1 MPEEV
6 ILETTKEDQGEENKI
21 EQERVLED
29 APSETLPAESIP
41 SQEVSSE
48 KTESTYGEILNKIS
62 PTGTAA
68 SSDDEGVA
76 TDAQSISQTVD
87 EETKVQKLLDLANTK
102 GVVHAVKVARS
113 LKDYYALD
121 KMHDELAGKLY
132 DGLLERGLIAKE

>member
-6 ILETTKEDQGEENKI
+6 ILETTKEDRGEGNKF

-29 APSETLPAESIP
+29 VSSEVPPVESIP

-48 KTESTYGEILNKIS
+48 KTESAYGEILSKIS
-62 PTGTAA
+62 PQGSQA
-68 SSDDEGVA
+68 SDDDAV
-76 TDAQSISQTVD
+76 TIDAQNISRDLD
-87 EETKVQKLLDLANTK
+87 EESKVQKLLHLANTK

-132 DGLLERGLIAKE
+132 EGLLEQGLITKE

>member
-6 ILETTKEDQGEENKI
+6 ILETTKEDQGEGNKI
-21 EQERVLED
+21 EQEKVLEEVS
-29 APSETLPAESIP
+29 SETFPAESIP

-48 KTESTYGEILNKIS
+48 KIENTYGEILSKLS
-62 PTGTAA
+62 PQGSQT
-68 SSDDEGVA
+68 SDDDAV
-76 TDAQSISQTVD
+76 TIDAQNISRDLD
-87 EETKVQKLLDLANTK
+87 EESKVQKLLHLANTK

-132 DGLLERGLIAKE
+132 EGLLEQGLITKE